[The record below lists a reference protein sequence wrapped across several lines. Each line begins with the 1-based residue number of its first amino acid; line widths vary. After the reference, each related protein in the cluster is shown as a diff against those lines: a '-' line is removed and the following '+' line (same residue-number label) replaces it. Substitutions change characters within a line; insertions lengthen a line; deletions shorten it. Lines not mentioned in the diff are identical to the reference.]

1 VRRALVVLG
10 TSALGIAAGAYT
22 LGVARGHPAISFP
35 GRSALRDAALLA
47 AGWAAIAAGLAFW
60 WRRPA
65 SRFSPLLTAG
75 GFAWFLLEWNN
86 PGIGSPL
93 AFTVGLVLFAAAPP
107 LFAHAVLAYPAGR
120 PGSSLE
126 RAALAGAYLGAVV
139 LLGLLPAMFLDP
151 QAEDC
156 FDCPRNLVLVSN
168 RPSLSAD
175 LTRIGIRVGLAW
187 AIVLALV
194 VAWKL
199 VRTLRTGRTAGRV
212 PLGAG
217 AAYLALVAA
226 FFGASAGAGVVSNGT
241 LEQRLWLGQ
250 AAAVIAVAAG
260 IVWNLARVRRARSAV
275 TRLVVDLGSAPPAGG
290 LKELFAG
297 IVGDPELVLAYPV
310 GESGRLVDSRGR
322 PVDLSDRQEHTS
334 LVRDARPVAVL
345 SHKPGLLQD
354 EQLVDELTAAA
365 RLALENERLQA
376 EVHARVE
383 ELRRSRARLVEAGDA
398 ERKRLERNLHDG
410 AQQQL
415 VALSLSLGLLRTRL
429 ADDGGAVS
437 SAQLEEANEELR
449 RAIAELRSV
458 AHGLFPAVLAEEGFA
473 AAVAALSEEARV
485 PIKIGRLPEERCSSR
500 AETAAYTVVASVAR
514 TATSTVTVSAEHRG
528 DTLVVEV
535 ETTDND
541 VDVVELEDRVRAVD
555 GLLDVTRTDDGRL
568 RIRAEAPCAS

>member
-10 TSALGIAAGAYT
+10 ISALGIVAGAYT
-22 LGVARGHPAISFP
+22 LGVARGHTAVSFA
-35 GRSALRDAALLA
+35 GSSALSDTALLA
-47 AGWAAIAAGLAFW
+47 AGWAAIGAGLAFW

-65 SRFSPLLTAG
+65 SRFGVLLTAG

-86 PGIGSPL
+86 PGIGSAL
-93 AFTVGLVLFAAAPP
+93 AFTVGLLLFAAAPP
-107 LFAHAVLAYPAGR
+107 LLGHAVLVYPGGR
-120 PGSSLE
+120 LGSGLE
-126 RAALAGAYLGAVV
+126 RTAVASAYAGALL
-139 LLGLLPAMFLDP
+139 LLGLLPALFFDP
-151 QAEDC
+151 QAGSC
-156 FDCPRNLVLVSN
+156 FDCPHNLVLVSD

-175 LTRIGIRVGLAW
+175 LTRLGIRVGLAW
-187 AIVLALV
+187 GSVLALI

-199 VRTLRTGRTAGRV
+199 ARALRAGRTANRV

-226 FFGASAGAGVVSNGT
+226 FFGAMAGDGVLSNGM
-241 LEQRLWLGQ
+241 LEKRLWLAS
-250 AAAVIAVAAG
+250 AAAVVLVAAG
-260 IVWNLARVRRARSAV
+260 VAWNLARVRRARGAV
-275 TRLVVDLGSAPPAGG
+275 ARLVVDLAGAPPASG
-290 LKELFAG
+290 LRDVFAG

-310 GESGRLVDSRGR
+310 GDSGRLVDSRGR
-322 PVDLSDRQEHTS
+322 PVVLSGRQEHTN
-334 LVRDARPVAVL
+334 LVRDAEAVAVL
-345 SHKPGLLQD
+345 SHAPGLLHD

-383 ELRRSRARLVEAGDA
+383 ELSRSRARIVEAGDA

-415 VALSLSLGLLRTRL
+415 VALSLSLGLLRNRL
-429 ADDGGAVS
+429 AGNGGAVPS
-437 SAQLEEANEELR
+437 SELEQADAELR

-458 AHGLFPAVLAEEGFA
+458 AHGLFPAVLAEEGFS

-485 PIKIGRLPEERCSSR
+485 PIVIRGLPAERCSAR

-514 TATSTVTVSAEHRG
+514 TATSGVTVNAERRG
-528 DTLVVEV
+528 GSLAVEV
-535 ETTDND
+535 ETTGGE

-555 GLLDVTRTDDGRL
+555 GLLDAAQTVEGRL
-568 RIRAEAPCAS
+568 TIHVEVPCAS